1 MAEVLNRTSAFFM
14 LSTKA
19 VILSNHSPISC
30 AEDLAELSANL
41 NSNLSKFAMGIAIN
55 KNIAIHIAN
64 LDIWVKSEK
73 GKKEYPTP
81 ITTTQRATS
90 NHQAVPSLEGIS
102 KLRHPQGKGLLL
114 FLWIR
119 YVHKLPQLMH
129 KIWCTSGFYLEDLV
143 GGSGW
148 MIDGIAHALVGGH
161 TENDIITRLTEG
173 CSPPS
178 CGREV

>member
-1 MAEVLNRTSAFFM
+1 M

-73 GKKEYPTP
+73 GKKEYLPP
-81 ITTTQRATS
+81 ITQRATS

-114 FLWIR
+114 FL
-119 YVHKLPQLMH
+119 
-129 KIWCTSGFYLEDLV
+129 
-143 GGSGW
+143 
-148 MIDGIAHALVGGH
+148 
-161 TENDIITRLTEG
+161 
-173 CSPPS
+173 
-178 CGREV
+178 